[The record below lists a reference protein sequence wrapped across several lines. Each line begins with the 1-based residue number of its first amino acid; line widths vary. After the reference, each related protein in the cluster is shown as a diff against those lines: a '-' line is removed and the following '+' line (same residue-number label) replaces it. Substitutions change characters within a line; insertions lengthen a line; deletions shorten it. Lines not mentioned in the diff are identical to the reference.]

1 LPVRG
6 VSGDRIVSARAT
18 RVFPAPKAATPL
30 KFWTEDV
37 PLALSLVLAA
47 FLGYRRPGI
56 MIAALILFIG
66 GGGINWNR
74 VAAAVT
80 SWPDWLL
87 SLTCKPLALVCT
99 IFPVLVLA
107 SFAIRL
113 PGDEPSPEKRRVIR
127 IVDSVVILGFVV
139 EGMPY
144 SATLSAIY
152 LVFSALLVIAAAV
165 LSLRYA
171 RPVDRARVAVVFAA
185 VMIGGVGYAADM
197 LVAIFVNLGPWY
209 GYYATM
215 SAIIVPLAL
224 AYAILRHKVFD
235 VAFVLNRTIVY
246 GLTSTFLIVLL
257 AALEFLAERYIVSFT
272 RVESIAVEFA
282 IALAVIV
289 SARVAHQRIDQAVD
303 RVLFRTRH
311 QQEEALRRFATT
323 AQFYTAQ
330 DPLIRDTVEAL
341 ERFGRVQ
348 GAAVYLARGEDLRC
362 ERSSFPH
369 SAAIVN
375 ENDPASVCLRA
386 HREELDTHEMT
397 TAFPG
402 SRLYPMVLA
411 GRLAGTLVTGD
422 RENGEAIPPDID
434 EAIQRVAAAVGI
446 ALAAIDSDL
455 IRAENANLR
464 RQLNVQIV

>member
-1 LPVRG
+1 MNSLGPFAPQRFLLPAFSVLWLVLLAVSWFHAPTYALDAQMKIGKQGRTLVIESPGPDLARAGVKPGDAIDVPRLSFADNTRLLYAGAPRGMLFELPVRG

-152 LVFSALLVIAAAV
+152 LVFSALLVIAAAM

-197 LVAIFVNLGPWY
+197 LVAIF
-209 GYYATM
+209 
-215 SAIIVPLAL
+215 
-224 AYAILRHKVFD
+224 
-235 VAFVLNRTIVY
+235 
-246 GLTSTFLIVLL
+246 
-257 AALEFLAERYIVSFT
+257 
-272 RVESIAVEFA
+272 
-282 IALAVIV
+282 
-289 SARVAHQRIDQAVD
+289 
-303 RVLFRTRH
+303 
-311 QQEEALRRFATT
+311 
-323 AQFYTAQ
+323 
-330 DPLIRDTVEAL
+330 
-341 ERFGRVQ
+341 
-348 GAAVYLARGEDLRC
+348 
-362 ERSSFPH
+362 
-369 SAAIVN
+369 
-375 ENDPASVCLRA
+375 
-386 HREELDTHEMT
+386 
-397 TAFPG
+397 
-402 SRLYPMVLA
+402 
-411 GRLAGTLVTGD
+411 
-422 RENGEAIPPDID
+422 
-434 EAIQRVAAAVGI
+434 
-446 ALAAIDSDL
+446 
-455 IRAENANLR
+455 
-464 RQLNVQIV
+464 